1 MLSTFFEFLY
11 NKVLVNIVI
20 KRSSCDVYIEVLSKK
35 EVLSHLEKSFD
46 TLSVSREMIEY
57 IQSYT
62 KESPY
67 HYIAVLNMSVAQ
79 GALVGCEKKKLQEFE
94 EKHAVQYMCYEKK
107 WAHYSDK
114 ESIKMIM
121 KSYKEIGCDYIF
133 SPYSLLVDFFKD
145 KVDGPTAMYVL
156 MQDSFV
162 TLAIFEQGELLYAK
176 HLDMQT
182 AGEHNDEMLSQT
194 MESDEDID
202 FSDQPGI
209 DLEDVSVLDNMQELE
224 DLDDFGDI
232 EDLDSIEEI
241 DEFDENKDVEEELY
255 DAAEELSPENESSFN
270 EDYQRFSLIQSAL
283 GNYYKAEETESQFIE
298 NVYIADGV
306 GVSSDLKRY
315 LEEEMFLNVYIR
327 QANLGV
333 EIAELVKVELSL

>member
-1 MLSTFFEFLY
+1 MLSRLFEALY
-11 NKVLVNIVI
+11 NKVLVNIVV
-20 KRSSCDVYIEVLSKK
+20 KRASFDIYIEILSKK
-35 EVLSHLEKSFD
+35 DVVSHLQKSFD

-67 HYIAVLNMSVAQ
+67 HYIAVLNMSADQ
-79 GALVGCEKKKLQEFE
+79 GAIVGCEKKKLQEFE
-94 EKHAVQYMCYEKK
+94 EKHAVQYMCHEKK

-114 ESIKMIM
+114 EAIKMIM

-145 KVDGPTAMYVL
+145 KVNGPTAMFVL

-162 TLAIFEQGELLYAK
+162 TLAIFEQGELLYAE

-182 AGEHNDEMLSQT
+182 SGEYDDEILSQT
-194 MESDEDID
+194 IENDDNID
-202 FSDQPGI
+202 FSDQAGI
-209 DLEDVSVLDNMQELE
+209 DLEDVSVLDNMEELE

-241 DEFDENKDVEEELY
+241 DEFSENKDLEEEFHDVVEEP
-255 DAAEELSPENESSFN
+255 SPETESSFN

-283 GNYYKAEETESQFIE
+283 GNYYTDEETESQFIE

-306 GVSSDLKRY
+306 SMSSDLKRY

-327 QANLGV
+327 QTNIGTEL
-333 EIAELVKVELSL
+333 AELVKMELSL